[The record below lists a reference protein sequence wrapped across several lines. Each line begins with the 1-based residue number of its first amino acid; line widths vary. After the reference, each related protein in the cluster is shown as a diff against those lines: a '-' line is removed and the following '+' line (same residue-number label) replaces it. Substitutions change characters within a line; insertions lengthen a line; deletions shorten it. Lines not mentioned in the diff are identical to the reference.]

1 MVILRSTQTDRL
13 MRYRRWR
20 IQNKIGFGYSLALG
34 IGFFGS
40 MLGLVVADYYQ
51 GQGVKQLADA
61 NIQAQLLVEL
71 KAEIERSQYYG
82 LRATIFQDESTSQPE
97 NIQQFQQS
105 LAEIK
110 SLRTQINNFFNRNPA
125 WTASDFSE
133 IDALLLNVINQLE
146 QFQEFYLNNPEIA
159 QQLQNNE
166 IDSLLTTQK
175 SIETL
180 NDIVAIAQNQSRQAE
195 IELENAQGIEKL
207 VIVLSASIAV
217 IIAGIIALQTTK
229 SITKPL
235 IHLNSIAQKAA
246 QESNFKLRVPVT
258 TEDEIGTLSQSFN
271 WLVKSVAE
279 RTQELQVTATTAEA
293 QAQELRQTLK
303 QLQETQLQLIQTEK
317 MSSLGQLVAGVAHE
331 INNPVNFI
339 HGNLEYALEYV
350 DVLFTIVE
358 LYQKQGIITP
368 EIEQRVAEYDLDYI
382 KTDLPRLLESMR
394 VGTQRINS
402 IVMSL
407 RIFSRLDEATVKE
420 VDIHTGIDSTLM
432 ILQSRLKAT
441 SQRREIQVI
450 TEYSDLP
457 DIECYAG
464 QLNQVFMNLL
474 VNAIDALEEVAD
486 KQKDLK
492 IWVQTTRSR
501 NGQVVIKIKDNGP
514 GIPEEAKTRL
524 FDPFFTTKPIG
535 KGTGLGLSISYRI
548 IAEKHKGQLRCVS
561 QVGQGTE
568 FIISIP
574 TQLSK

>member
-1 MVILRSTQTDRL
+1 MVILRTTQTDRL
-13 MRYRRWR
+13 MQYRRWR
-20 IQNKIGFGYSLALG
+20 IQKKIGFGYGLALG
-34 IGFFGS
+34 IGFLGS

-82 LRATIFQDESTSQPE
+82 LRATAFKNGLTAQQTIQEFQK
-97 NIQQFQQS
+97 S

-110 SLRTQINNFFNRNPA
+110 FLQTQITNFFNRNPA

-133 IDALLLNVINQLE
+133 IESLLTHTINRLE
-146 QFQEFYLNNPEIA
+146 RFQDLHLKNPEISKQIQA
-159 QQLQNNE
+159 HE
-166 IDSLLTTQK
+166 VDPLLEMQA
-175 SIETL
+175 SIENL
-180 NDIVAIAQNQSRQAE
+180 NDLVAIAQNQSRQAE
-195 IELENAQGIEKL
+195 IELENAQGIEKF
-207 VIVLSASIAV
+207 VIVCSALIAV
-217 IIAGIIALQTTK
+217 AVAGIIALQTTR

-235 IHLNSIAQKAA
+235 IYLNQIAQKAA
-246 QESNFKLRVPVT
+246 QSSDFNLRVPVT

-271 WLVKSVAE
+271 WLIKSVAE
-279 RTQELQVTATTAEA
+279 RTQELQITAKTAEA
-293 QAQELRQTLK
+293 QAQELRNTLK

-350 DVLFTIVE
+350 DVLFAILE
-358 LYQKQGIITP
+358 LYQKQEITTP
-368 EIEQRVAEYDLDYI
+368 EIEQLATEYDLDYI

-402 IVMSL
+402 IVVSL
-407 RIFSRLDEATVKE
+407 RIFSRLDEAAVKA

-457 DIECYAG
+457 EIECYAG
-464 QLNQVFMNLL
+464 QLNQVFMNILA
-474 VNAIDALEEVAD
+474 NAIDVLEETAD
-486 KQKDLK
+486 SQKNLK
-492 IWVQTTRSR
+492 IWIQTGRSHD
-501 NGQVVIKIKDNGP
+501 NQIVIKIKDNGP
-514 GIPEEAKTRL
+514 GIPPETQTRL

-548 IAEKHKGQLRCVS
+548 VTEKHKGSLKCVS
-561 QVGQGTE
+561 QIGQGTE
-568 FIISIP
+568 FIISLP